1 MDFLEFLKTI
11 SDPASIIHY
20 GGLALLLVII
30 FSENGILIGFFL
42 PGDSLIFLSGLLCS
56 TQPELLQTDIYPLTF
71 YMYLAAISGSLFGYG
86 FGRKVGPK
94 VFDRKDSLLFKRKHV
109 DLTREFYEKHGGKTL
124 ILGRFLPIIRTFA
137 PILAGAIKVDFKT
150 FMLNN
155 LVGGALWIG
164 SLSFAGYYL
173 GHKFPAIE
181 NYLGYI
187 IIGFIGVTSLILIRS
202 LMARKREMRN
212 RAQQEADNQPQN

>member
-20 GGLALLLVII
+20 GGLALLLIII

-56 TQPELLQTDIYPLTF
+56 TQPHLLQTDIYPLTL
-71 YMYLAAISGSLFGYG
+71 YMYLAAVSGSLFGYG
-86 FGRKVGPK
+86 FGRKVGPP
-94 VFDRKDSLLFKRKHV
+94 VFDRKDSLLFKKKHV
-109 DLTREFYEKHGGKTL
+109 DLTREFYLKHGGKTL

-150 FMLNN
+150 FMINN
-155 LVGGALWIG
+155 LIGGALWIG

-187 IIGFIGVTSLILIRS
+187 TIGFIGVTSLILIRS
-202 LMARKREMRN
+202 LMARKREMR
-212 RAQQEADNQPQN
+212 RKAQQEAENEAKS

>member
-1 MDFLEFLKTI
+1 MDFFEFLKTI

-20 GGLALLLVII
+20 GGLVLLLIII

-56 TQPELLQTDIYPLTF
+56 TQPELLQTEIYPLTF
-71 YMYLAAISGSLFGYG
+71 YMYLAAVSGSLFGYG

-109 DLTREFYEKHGGKTL
+109 DLTREFYQKHGGKTL

-150 FMLNN
+150 FMFNN
-155 LVGGALWIG
+155 LLGGALWIG

-212 RAQQEADNQPQN
+212 RAEQEADNQSKS